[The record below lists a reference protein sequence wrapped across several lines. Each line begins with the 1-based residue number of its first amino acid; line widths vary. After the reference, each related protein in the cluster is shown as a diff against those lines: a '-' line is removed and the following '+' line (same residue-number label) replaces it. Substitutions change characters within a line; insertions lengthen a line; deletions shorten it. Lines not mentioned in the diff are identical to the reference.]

1 MLPPLYRDILFW
13 AFVAIC
19 VVAQIGILRPL
30 VAPRPAPA
38 ARPGVPATRR
48 AIEVLWTVV
57 PALGLGLLLTLTWR
71 AMHADDAADTAPAAA
86 LVLADDALVPR
97 R

>member
-30 VAPRPAPA
+30 VAPRPAPQ

-57 PALGLGLLLTLTWR
+57 PALGLGLLLALTWR
-71 AMHADDAADTAPAAA
+71 AMHADHGSGGPPAAS
-86 LVLADDALVPR
+86 VLADDLVVPR
-97 R
+97 P